1 MFYMPSS
8 SISLAANEPVVGHG
22 ISPRPGGEVDIRD
35 LLLVLKRHKLLIAAC
50 ALLVLMAA
58 LFHGYT
64 EKKQY
69 SATATIEINGQSR
82 PSLGLDDISGS
93 QSAFTTSELMTT
105 DLLTQ
110 QAQLT
115 SPSTA
120 LAVIKRLH
128 LDAAPPFAI
137 PQNISSSDPLYSER
151 GLPLADT
158 VHQRDRALAIFAAHL
173 QVAIVKGTR
182 LLEVTYTSTSPFQA
196 ARIANAVVGAYIDA
210 ASSSRLQAF
219 SQVSSGLIDQLSALK
234 KKVVDSQQQ
243 VEQYQRDTGLAGV
256 TTLPST
262 QGKDGSVQ
270 PGASE
275 TIPVSRLLTFNQN
288 LTDAEAAR
296 IEKASIY
303 RMTQSQ
309 DPEAVLGIPSSGAAE
324 ALAANGGVTTNAA
337 GLAQL
342 QNLRA
347 QLTQTDIAIETAS
360 TKYGPKS
367 STIIELKDQ
376 DAATRKQISNE
387 LGNIRARAKNDLELS
402 TLAENG
408 LQKQVTLQEQRV
420 TNWSGKVDHLLL
432 LEGEAASSRQLY
444 EDLYTKFQE
453 ASLASGINST
463 KVSILNPALTPSRPS
478 APNKMHDAL
487 IGLFVGVI
495 FGIMAAFVVDYFDD
509 SLHTS
514 QDIRRLVQPS
524 AMTAITLF
532 PTTGGHF
539 HGPRRLFAR
548 PRRTES
554 FSIVPRVAQS
564 CLVQEPESAFSE
576 AYRSARTSL
585 LKARAS
591 GSFRSLVVA
600 SGLPGEGRAAACFNL
615 AVAFALLGDRV
626 LLLDADMHGSPLS
639 FSDDPGLSDCLLR
652 GLPLSEAIQKS
663 PEAESLFFLPAGK
676 IPANPAELSSSRRF
690 AELLGMARAQFD
702 YVFINSPSV
711 LQFSEASILSSLADG
726 YLLVLRSGKT
736 RRSDVLRTIE
746 LLRSPRTALM
756 GVLFNDA
763 LAKSPTQS
771 FGEQFMGKRQSA

>member
-1 MFYMPSS
+1 MPSR
-8 SISLAANEPVVGHG
+8 SISLTVAEPQGGHAAST
-22 ISPRPGGEVDIRD
+22 SPGAEVDIRD
-35 LLLVLKRHKLLIAAC
+35 LLLVLKRHKLLIAVLAILIPFL
-50 ALLVLMAA
+50 ALVHA
-58 LFHGYT
+58 YT

-82 PSLGLDDISGS
+82 PTLGLDDVSGS

-115 SPSTA
+115 SPNTA
-120 LAVIKRLH
+120 LAVIQRLH
-128 LDAAPPFAI
+128 LNEAPPFAI
-137 PQNISSSDPLYSER
+137 PPGVSSSDPLYAER
-151 GLPLADT
+151 GLRIRDT
-158 VHQRDRALAIFAAHL
+158 VHQRDRVLTIFAAHL
-173 QVAIVKGTR
+173 QVSIVKGTR
-182 LLEVTYTSTSPFQA
+182 LLEVTYTDTDPARA
-196 ARIANAVVGAYIDA
+196 ASIANAVVSAYIDA

-219 SQVSSGLIDQLSALK
+219 SQVSKGLIDQLSTLK

-243 VEQYQRDTGLAGV
+243 VEDYQRDTGLAGV

-262 QGKDGSVQ
+262 QGADGSVQ

-275 TIPVSRLLTFNQN
+275 TIPVARLLAFNQN
-288 LTDAEAAR
+288 LTDAEVAQ
-296 IEKASIY
+296 INKASIY

-309 DPEAVLGIPSSGAAE
+309 DPAAVLGIPSSAAAE
-324 ALAANGGVTTNAA
+324 ALGANSGVTTNTA
-337 GLAQL
+337 GLALL

-347 QLTQTDIAIETAS
+347 QLTQIDIALATDS
-360 TKYGPKS
+360 TKYGPRS
-367 STIIELKDQ
+367 STIIGLKNQ
-376 DAATRKQISNE
+376 DTATRRQISDE
-387 LGNIRARAKNDLELS
+387 LVNIRARAKNDLELA
-402 TLAENG
+402 TIARNG
-408 LQKQVTLQEQRV
+408 LQAQVSHQEQRV
-420 TNWSGKVDHLLL
+420 TDWSGKVDHLLL

-463 KVSILNPALTPSRPS
+463 KVTILNPARTPSRPS
-478 APNKMHDAL
+478 APKKMHDAV
-487 IGLFVGVI
+487 IGLFVGI
-495 FGIMAAFVVDYFDD
+495 ILGLMGAFVVDYFDD

-514 QDIRRLVQPS
+514 QDVRKLVQPS
-524 AMTAITLF
+524 AMAAITLF
-532 PTTGGHF
+532 PTMGGHF
-539 HGPRRLFAR
+539 HGPRRLLSR
-548 PRRTES
+548 PRHTES

-564 CLVQEPESAFSE
+564 CLVQEPGSAFSE
-576 AYRSARTSL
+576 AYRSVRTSL
-585 LKARAS
+585 LKARTN

-639 FSDDPGLSDCLLR
+639 FSDEPGLSDCLLR
-652 GLPLSEAIQKS
+652 DLPLDEAIQKS

-690 AELLGMARAQFD
+690 ADLLGTARAQFD

-736 RRSDVLRTIE
+736 RRHDLLQTIE
-746 LLRSPRTALM
+746 LLRSPRTSLM

-763 LAKSPTQS
+763 VDKSPAYS
-771 FGEQFMGKRQSA
+771 FGEQFMGKRRRA